1 MAKLLALFLLPRVLE
16 LALGDR
22 AEVAFAF
29 LTLGLREA
37 GHVPPLDLL
46 RALEDALLLLQQQ
59 GGVPRL
65 VRRLA
70 TMPLCDLS
78 REFLL
83 LTRRRDLLRLPLPL
97 LPN

>member
-1 MAKLLALFLLPRVLE
+1 MTKLLALLLISRVLK

-22 AEVAFAF
+22 SGVALSL
-29 LTLGLREA
+29 LTLGFGEP
-37 GHVPPLDLL
+37 GHVPPLNLL
-46 RALEDALLLLQQQ
+46 RALEDALLLLLQQ